1 MWLVLALTAGIL
13 NFIPNFGLLIALIP
27 AVLVVPDARAT
38 TAAIVAGLYIVVQV
52 AESNFITLL
61 VQQKLISIPPALIIM
76 AQMLI
81 APLTGGC
88 GLVLATPLTIIV
100 MVLVQELYLKKQEKA
115 KST

>member
-1 MWLVLALTAGIL
+1 MQG
-13 NFIPNFGLLIALIP
+13 
-27 AVLVVPDARAT
+27 RT
-38 TAAIVAGLYIVVQV
+38 TAAIVVGLYIVVQV

-76 AQMLI
+76 AKMLI

-88 GLVLATPLTIIV
+88 GLVLATSLTIIV